1 MTMALVAKR
10 RYQDGRVG
18 IGSCNNDARRETS
31 VHLHTPQ
38 LFLSPAIYTRGAAAS
53 RRRGKPVNPRAREIQ
68 RCDER
73 ARRSP
78 SLPFPPSERHYC
90 EYRLV
95 YRRDGVGRPG
105 VCGTG
110 NLEELG
116 DMAVTAR
123 NAWNVARHAAPAQ
136 SHGAIHR
143 PFGPLP
149 IRFRCPSSF
158 CRSHRRKQRIRLCSS
173 ELK

>member
-1 MTMALVAKR
+1 MVVLA
-10 RYQDGRVG
+10 
-18 IGSCNNDARRETS
+18 S
-31 VHLHTPQ
+31 VR
-38 LFLSPAIYTRGAAAS
+38 AIMTRGEKRPCTYILHNFS
-53 RRRGKPVNPRAREIQ
+53 SLRPFTPVGPPRRDVEVNQKPEGEGNSEVRRGG
-68 RCDER
+68 
-73 ARRSP
+73 P
-78 SLPFPPSERHYC
+78 SFPPPPLPTFGAPLLRVPAC
-90 EYRLV
+90 V
-95 YRRDGVGRPG
+95 PRDGVGRPG

>member
-1 MTMALVAKR
+1 MTMALVARR
-10 RYQDGRVG
+10 RYQDVG
-18 IGSCNNDARRETS
+18 IGSRSNDAIIRTLRTYTAFPLRPFTHPRDTERRDVEVNQRNQRS
-31 VHLHTPQ
+31 EGNSEVRRGGPVPPLG
-38 LFLSPAIYTRGAAAS
+38 AIIASTGSCTGGMVLVDRVGMRDGKSRGA
-53 RRRGKPVNPRAREIQ
+53 
-68 RCDER
+68 
-73 ARRSP
+73 
-78 SLPFPPSERHYC
+78 
-90 EYRLV
+90 
-95 YRRDGVGRPG
+95 
-105 VCGTG
+105 
-110 NLEELG
+110 G

-158 CRSHRRKQRIRLCSS
+158 CRGHRRKQRIRLCPS